1 LRVRLGWAGSTE
13 PHPQRSCPKPV
24 SFLDSPPTL
33 AQPAPDWRGA
43 GAKCPSQSNFLQRR
57 RHSMKRR
64 LTKDGTVRGSTSG
77 NRRDF
82 LKASALAAGYGVFVA
97 TGNREVALAQQ
108 EPNEKVNVAWVGVG
122 GKG

>member
-1 LRVRLGWAGSTE
+1 MS
-13 PHPQRSCPKPV
+13 KP
-24 SFLDSPPTL
+24 TI
-33 AQPAPDWRGA
+33 
-43 GAKCPSQSNFLQRR
+43 FLQRR
-57 RHSMKRR
+57 RLSMKRR

-108 EPNEKVNVAWVGVG
+108 EANEKVNVAWVGVG
-122 GKG
+122 GKGAGDSDQVAKVANLLAVCDIDEKVANAKADQHSKDGKKPK